1 MRLTSL
7 LLQASN
13 PARFQ
18 CVKSQ
23 KNPYHRHLERLVC
36 AKKIDQKVFLSQLY
50 PRDVLGTLERKPGGT
65 SDSSGCS
72 SCDCSECRE
81 RGDVCDTCSMYN
93 QSSNPPSVRYWS
105 KFEMLKL

>member
-1 MRLTSL
+1 LFIPVHHKKDLIL
-7 LLQASN
+7 LNKRTVLMTIM
-13 PARFQ
+13 
-18 CVKSQ
+18 K
-23 KNPYHRHLERLVC
+23 KMER
-36 AKKIDQKVFLSQLY
+36 KFKERIDQKVFLSQLY